1 MLLDSDLIVN
11 LLENFIALRFG
22 NRFFV
27 WQMLYQW
34 LPCSPLP
41 CSHFESPNCRAH
53 DCCFCSFRSQTWHLF
68 RDRISSLGQRSQAQL
83 DRVKSERRTKL
94 NSLVQS
100 LTGYSWSNTSGLS
113 PQSARKSPFSGHL
126 WLFER
131 KERTNYSEES
141 VSKTIN
147 SPSNG
152 FLLFFPNT
160 RFNYVGG
167 NRENQPE

>member
-53 DCCFCSFRSQTWHLF
+53 DCCFCSFRSQKWHLL

-83 DRVKSERRTKL
+83 KPIKNERRTKL
-94 NSLVQS
+94 NFSVQS
-100 LTGYSWSNTSGLS
+100 LTGYSWSNTSGTS
-113 PQSARKSPFSGHL
+113 PQSARKSPFPAI
-126 WLFER
+126 
-131 KERTNYSEES
+131 Y
-141 VSKTIN
+141 
-147 SPSNG
+147 G
-152 FLLFFPNT
+152 FLIVKNGQIIPKSQFPKQSTALATVSCYFFQT
-160 RFNYVGG
+160 QGSTM
-167 NRENQPE
+167 